1 MNAPIKTIFYADD
14 DADDLAMFRQSVQ
27 DIAADYSVLEA
38 FDGLQALE
46 KLREMEQ
53 NGILPSLIILDINM
67 PRMNGKEL
75 LKVLQNNKA
84 FSAIPIV
91 LFSTS
96 SNIIDR
102 RFSEAHQVVLIT
114 KPFGYKEQHDVAQK
128 LLSYCVTKSATVL
141 A

>member
-1 MNAPIKTIFYADD
+1 MNAPIKTILYADD
-14 DADDLAMFRQSVQ
+14 DADDVAMFRQSVQ